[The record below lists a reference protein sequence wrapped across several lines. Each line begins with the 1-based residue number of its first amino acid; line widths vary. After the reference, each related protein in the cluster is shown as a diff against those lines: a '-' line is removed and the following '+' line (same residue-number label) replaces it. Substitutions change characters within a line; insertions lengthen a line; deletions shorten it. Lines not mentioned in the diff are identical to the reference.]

1 MSTEH
6 FVAKSLVEQLQ
17 LPRKKLNS
25 PIFCRGL
32 SNNAQ
37 TLTHFATLTLSR
49 LDFTLTL
56 NACIVS
62 EICRS
67 ATYLLPADLRLL
79 RTGGKKPV
87 QPVASP
93 VDVILSAAATWQ
105 VMTDVTPCPPPNDN
119 WVMVKTRLGSCA
131 VPLQPKEEASAV
143 TIIANK
149 DLEKMFSRFYS
160 LELIGIA
167 EQANDERRAEE
178 VEAETMLKERA
189 YFKDGAWVMPLLF
202 KPEAR
207 PLRNNVRMAER
218 RLISL
223 ERKLAQ
229 DPKLREDYHQE
240 IRSLLELGT
249 ARPLREDE
257 MNEEFAFYL
266 PHRPIVKPERETTKI
281 RPVFDASAKNADG
294 LSLNSEILATPVL
307 HPPLTGILLR
317 FRYHRIALTGDISK
331 MFHRMRLPPE
341 HEKYHRFLF
350 REKDTDPIGHFCFT
364 KMAFGLA
371 DSPFKALRGVQMHVE
386 KFKDDFPLAAAE
398 LGRNLYVDDLLSGTD
413 KVEEALALQK
423 DAVQLMAK
431 AGLPIRKWCSSD
443 AEVMKGIPEAER
455 GALGRHLLTSQLQDE
470 QDCEVETRPSSSALG
485 VEWFIEGDT
494 LRYTGFSKMNLPEGQ
509 CTKREV
515 VAAVAS
521 FFDPLGL
528 IAPFII
534 SAKILIQRLW
544 KRSLDWDE
552 ALPADVLAEWHAWTR
567 DVPHL
572 DKIWVPRCF
581 RSYQRLDSRE
591 SSHRLILFCDA
602 SEAALGAAVYIRV
615 AYDDGHVEV
624 HLLMAKSKVSPL
636 KDLTLPRKEL
646 AAAVLGTKLLQH
658 VATELD
664 MNPTDAFCFS
674 DSMTTLQWL
683 RRHPRQWKV
692 WVANRVAQ
700 VQAITDSAQW
710 RHVAGLENPAD
721 LPSRGVAAEAL
732 ADNGLWFHGP
742 WWLLEDPKDWPQEE
756 TDKLSVE
763 CMEESRTTEVD
774 VPTVGVA
781 LAIQGETYHNFFNH
795 FWRTSGFRK
804 YLRLTAF
811 IRNWKKGRKP
821 FYEKNLDWDTENKAL
836 IRWIRLEQRAAFPEY
851 FSDESAS
858 GEAGRDHRVTDI
870 NCFTH
875 AESVKQKGGRLQKL
889 SPFVEKGLLGDR
901 CLHVGGRLQDA
912 PNFMETKTPWILPKC
927 NPKSCAEINGTF
939 TGRLIWQTHVDN
951 QHAGAE
957 WTLQFL
963 RQRYWIMAGR
973 ASVRAVL
980 RWCLPC
986 QRAIKKLATQEMAPL
1001 PPGRLDAGT
1010 PWRHVGVDYTG
1021 AFWVKINADDKPVYG
1036 QGFPKAYVLIFTDLV
1051 TRGVH
1056 FEITMDMTVKTFFV
1070 AFRRF
1075 AARRGLP
1082 EAIYSDEARYFV
1094 RAKMEL
1100 KKLFDNLDTAAV
1112 KAGLAEMG
1120 VKWELNTP
1128 RAPFRGGAWE
1138 RLLRTFKETL
1148 RKVAGAKL
1156 MTLTEFQ
1163 NVTVEIEAMM
1173 NDRPLCTVIDDPDAT
1188 PITPAI
1194 LMTGRPL
1201 RQLPPAAAHR
1211 PEVEPDATIMTHWK
1225 RRMNAINAAWRH
1237 FQKRY
1242 MREVLMPNTKWLR
1255 KNPSPPKKGQLVLLS
1270 TETTKRPLW
1279 PLARVVEVQPSR
1291 DGLPRTVVVRKG
1303 DGTHLTRAIQT
1314 LVQLEDDDSFST
1326 VPENSE
1332 IIPSEAEKE
1341 AEIEDVSANYPEGN
1355 SAAVDPGIPSGAE
1368 PGRDPEEEDRDIAQP
1383 DGMGPSARPD
1393 GPGSAPRRSGRR
1405 RRPPKWFY

>member
-6 FVAKSLVEQLQ
+6 FITKVMVERLQ

-32 SNNAQ
+32 SDQAQ
-37 TLTHFATLTLSR
+37 TLTHCATLVLSR
-49 LDFTLTL
+49 LDYTLTL
-56 NACIVS
+56 DACIVN

-67 ATYLLPADLRLL
+67 ATYLLPEDLLLL
-79 RTGGKKPV
+79 RTGKQVLV

-105 VMTDVTPCPPPNDN
+105 VMTEVSACPPPNAN
-119 WVMVKTRLGSCA
+119 WLMIKTRLGSCA
-131 VPLQPKEEASAV
+131 VPLEVSNELPPV
-143 TIIANK
+143 TLIANK

-178 VEAETMLKERA
+178 VEAETMLKEKA

-223 ERKLAQ
+223 ERKLAM
-229 DPKLREDYHQE
+229 DPKLRDDYHAE
-240 IRSLLELGT
+240 IRSLIELGT

-257 MNEEFAFYL
+257 KNEEFAFYL

-294 LSLNSEILATPVL
+294 ISLNSEILATPVL

-350 REKDTDPIGHFCFT
+350 REKTTDPIGHFCFT

-371 DSPFKALRGVQMHVE
+371 DSPFKALRGVQMHVD
-386 KFKDDFPLAAAE
+386 KFKEDFRLAAAE
-398 LGRNLYVDDLLSGTD
+398 LRRNLYVDDLLSGTD
-413 KVEEALALQK
+413 KVEDALALQRE
-423 DAVQLMAK
+423 AVELMAK
-431 AGLPIRKWCSSD
+431 AGLPIRKWCSSSP
-443 AEVMKGIPEAER
+443 EVMVAIPPEER

-470 QDCEVETRPSSSALG
+470 QDCDTETRPSSSALG
-485 VEWFIEGDT
+485 VEWFIEKDT
-494 LRYTGFSKMNLPEGQ
+494 LRYTGFSRMNLPEGQ

-552 ALPADVLAEWHAWTR
+552 TLPADVLAEWHAWTR
-567 DVPHL
+567 EVPHL

-581 RSYQRLDSRE
+581 RAYQRLDSKE
-591 SSHRLILFCDA
+591 QSHHLVLFCDA

-615 AYDDGHVEV
+615 AYDDGHTEV

-636 KDLTLPRKEL
+636 KELTLPRKEL
-646 AAAVLGTKLLQH
+646 AAAVMGAKLLQH
-658 VATELD
+658 VASELD
-664 MNPTDAFCFS
+664 MQATDAYCFS
-674 DSMTTLQWL
+674 DSMTTLQWI

-721 LPSRGVAAEAL
+721 LPSRGVSAEAL
-732 ADNGLWFHGP
+732 AENGLWFHGP
-742 WWLLEDPKDWPQEE
+742 YWLLEHPDNWPQED
-756 TDKLSVE
+756 TNKLSVE

-774 VPTVGVA
+774 VPLVNTA
-781 LAIQGETYHNFFNH
+781 LALHEDGYRRFFKQ
-795 FWRTSGFRK
+795 FWRSSGFRK
-804 YLRLTAF
+804 YLRITAF
-811 IRNWKKGRKP
+811 IHRWKKKRKP
-821 FYEKNLDWDTENKAL
+821 YYVKNLDWSEEDKAL
-836 IRWIRLEQRAAFPEY
+836 RRWVRLEQRYAFAEY
-851 FSDESAS
+851 FRGSDSDQE
-858 GEAGRDHRVTDI
+858 DKHDQ
-870 NCFTH
+870 FLL
-875 AESVKQKGGRLQKL
+875 AEEKSKKSPGGKL
-889 SPFVEKGLLGDR
+889 RKLAPFVEKGLLGDR
-901 CLHVGGRLQDA
+901 CLHVGGRLNDA
-912 PNFMETKTPWILPKC
+912 PNFMENKQPWILPQCK
-927 NPKSCAEINGTF
+927 PKNLSEVNDTF
-939 TGRLIWQTHVDN
+939 TGRLIWDTHLKN
-951 QHAGAE
+951 HHAGAE

-963 RQRYWIMAGR
+963 HQRYWIMAGR
-973 ASVRAVL
+973 TSVRSVIK
-980 RWCLPC
+980 WCFPC
-986 QRAIKKLATQEMAPL
+986 QRAIKQLAHEKMAPL
-1001 PPGRLDAGT
+1001 PAARMEAGA
-1010 PWRHVGVDYTG
+1010 PWQHVGVDYTG
-1021 AFWVKINADDKPVYG
+1021 AFFVKINADDRPQYG
-1036 QGFPKAYVLIFTDLV
+1036 QGYPKAYVLIFTDLV

-1056 FEITMDMTVKTFFV
+1056 FEITLDMTVKSFFV

-1075 AARRGLP
+1075 IARRGLP
-1082 EAIYSDEARYFV
+1082 VAIYSDEARYFV
-1094 RAKMEL
+1094 RAKLEL
-1100 KKLFDNLDTAAV
+1100 KKLFTHLDTEAV
-1112 KAGLAEMG
+1112 KAGLAELG
-1120 VKWELNTP
+1120 VQWELNTP

-1156 MTLTEFQ
+1156 MTLAEFQ

-1173 NDRPLCTVIDDPDAT
+1173 NDRPLCTVIEDPDAQ
-1188 PITPAI
+1188 PLSPAI

-1211 PEVEPDATIMTHWK
+1211 PDYEPDASIMTHWK
-1225 RRMNAINAAWRH
+1225 RRQNALNSAWRQ
-1237 FQKRY
+1237 FQRRY
-1242 MREVLMPNTKWLR
+1242 MREVLMPNTKWLK
-1255 KNPSPPKKGQLVLLS
+1255 KNPSPPSVGQLVLLS

-1279 PLARVVEVQPSR
+1279 PLARVVEVQPSK
-1291 DGLPRTVVVRKG
+1291 DGLPRTVVVKRT
-1303 DGTHLTRAIQT
+1303 DGTRLSRAIQT
-1314 LVQLEDDDSFST
+1314 LVQLEQEEPVFSD
-1326 VPENSE
+1326 
-1332 IIPSEAEKE
+1332 IP
-1341 AEIEDVSANYPEGN
+1341 
-1355 SAAVDPGIPSGAE
+1355 
-1368 PGRDPEEEDRDIAQP
+1368 DRDEAPTQPQEVETVAASDHPVGPEQPSHHQKDKSRNSAQP
-1383 DGMGPSARPD
+1383 DNVRP
-1393 GPGSAPRRSGRR
+1393 PTPAPTSGSGPRRSGRL
-1405 RRPPKWFY
+1405 RRPPKRFS